1 MTRNKSRLDYKW
13 IILITCFLMELL
25 CLGFCSSNTGL
36 YTKAVTEALHIK
48 RSVYSLNQSIR
59 YIVQVVTALYFGTL
73 IHKLGIKKMVC
84 LGLISLTG
92 SVVIRAYAAEVYHLY
107 IGSAFW
113 GFGMVLVGSTM
124 ASTIVRRWFHKDV
137 GRYTGIVMSANGI
150 GGAIAAQIISP
161 IINNGE
167 VFGYRKA
174 YLLSSAVAFAIS
186 VFIMIFL
193 REQPEEGPAIQE
205 TTRKKQPKGNLW
217 EGLPYETVRKRP
229 YFYMTAALI
238 FLNGISMQSVGSI
251 TLVYMTDLGI
261 PSGFIATIATVSSLC
276 LTFSKVLVGMIY
288 DRKGLRFT
296 LLLCQSAGVLAFLLK
311 AVMTNSVLGMIFAM
325 SATVIMTLA
334 SPMETV
340 MVPLLTG
347 DLFGTQAYYKV
358 LGVFTAMN
366 SMGLCLGSPLGDL
379 YYDFFGTYKPCFWFF
394 TVLLFATI
402 VAYRFVIRAAY
413 RDKEQFLKEKTA
425 I

>member
-150 GGAIAAQIISP
+150 GGAIAAQISIFWVVHWGFTGITGMLLCVLMSTP
-161 IINNGE
+161 MA
-167 VFGYRKA
+167 VFFGWLLGFGIKVHLMYPDDVVESFKA
-174 YLLSSAVAFAIS
+174 YLDKI
-186 VFIMIFL
+186 
-193 REQPEEGPAIQE
+193 R
-205 TTRKKQPKGNLW
+205 
-217 EGLPYETVRKRP
+217 
-229 YFYMTAALI
+229 
-238 FLNGISMQSVGSI
+238 
-251 TLVYMTDLGI
+251 
-261 PSGFIATIATVSSLC
+261 
-276 LTFSKVLVGMIY
+276 
-288 DRKGLRFT
+288 DR
-296 LLLCQSAGVLAFLLK
+296 
-311 AVMTNSVLGMIFAM
+311 
-325 SATVIMTLA
+325 
-334 SPMETV
+334 
-340 MVPLLTG
+340 
-347 DLFGTQAYYKV
+347 Y
-358 LGVFTAMN
+358 
-366 SMGLCLGSPLGDL
+366 
-379 YYDFFGTYKPCFWFF
+379 
-394 TVLLFATI
+394 
-402 VAYRFVIRAAY
+402 
-413 RDKEQFLKEKTA
+413 
-425 I
+425 